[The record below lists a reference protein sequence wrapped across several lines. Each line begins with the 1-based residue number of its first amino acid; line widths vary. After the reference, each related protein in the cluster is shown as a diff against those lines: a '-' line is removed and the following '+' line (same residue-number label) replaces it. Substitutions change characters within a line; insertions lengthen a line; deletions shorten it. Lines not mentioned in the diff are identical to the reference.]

1 MVEVA
6 GATAGSAVS
15 HRGWRTVDGP
25 EIARLLPEIN
35 RHIQPAR
42 LRAEAVRMEMTPLP
56 FYPDF
61 AIYAITDLTDMPAT
75 TRYALYRPGEVYM
88 MNWTNAVIYE
98 VNKLAPI
105 RLDRKTALAY
115 ARFFFQFVRGRHG
128 RFHIAERPADL
139 HWKGDVDPALRQRA
153 ESLLLPLQAGSV
165 DSDGKLQVPTT
176 MIFKGSLVKTTISLA
191 ADGMVD
197 LGDPDFLLDDL
208 PLESDDPP

>member
-1 MVEVA
+1 MVEAANIPGNPV
-6 GATAGSAVS
+6 VS
-15 HRGWRTVDGP
+15 HRGWRPVD
-25 EIARLLPEIN
+25 IMTANKLLAEMN
-35 RHIQPAR
+35 RHIQPGP
-42 LRAEAVRMEMTPLP
+42 LRAENVRMEMTVLP

-61 AIYAITDLTDMPAT
+61 VIYGITEENTTPPN

-98 VNKLAPI
+98 VNKRAPI
-105 RLDRKTALAY
+105 RLDRKSALAY

-128 RFHIAERPADL
+128 RFHIVERPADL
-139 HWKGDVDPALRQRA
+139 HWKEDADPALRQRT

-165 DSDGKLQVPTT
+165 DGEGKLQVPTT

-191 ADGMVD
+191 PDGMVD

-208 PLESDDPP
+208 PLISDEG